1 MRYYQAIVLLLVACA
16 VLSGIQLYVQSVD
29 PSAVPEELRW
39 LWSGIQFVFTT
50 SAVAPLFTFIRNIL
64 GYAENWFEANPEERR
79 QMSYEAGKLAATW
92 TKYETLIKGYSA
104 AALVLT
110 TGTPIA
116 PYAVYVAGAAALATD
131 LATKA
136 IKDLAKTLTVAQAAS
151 GATVAT
157 S

>member
-16 VLSGIQLYVQSVD
+16 VLSAIQLAVQSYA
-29 PSAVPEELRW
+29 STVPEEFQG
-39 LWSGIQFVFTT
+39 LWAGILYVFTT
-50 SAVAPLFTFIRNIL
+50 SAAAPLFTFIRNIL
-64 GYAENWFEANPEERR
+64 GYAENWFEARPEERR
-79 QMSYEAGKLAATW
+79 QLSYEAGKLAATW
-92 TKYETLIKGYSA
+92 TKYETLIKGYTA

-131 LATKA
+131 LVTKA
-136 IKDLAKTLTVAQAAS
+136 IKDLAKAS
-151 GATVAT
+151 TVAT